1 MELVLEEMLKLGD
14 MRPNFVQSIRALRIG
29 DLQEA
34 AQRERNVF
42 WRTSLRDM
50 ATKADAVAK
59 IVEDFGLGA
68 QKGLTEL
75 GASIVRSVP
84 RSADTGFVVVLE
96 HLPTRAQYALCQEIL
111 DMFRDVAEE
120 MGDKNVAFRCFFSAD

>member
-1 MELVLEEMLKLGD
+1 MELVLDEMLKLKE
-14 MRPNFVQSIRALRIG
+14 MRPNFVQSIRALRIS

-34 AQRERNVF
+34 AERERNVF
-42 WRTSLRDM
+42 WRTSLRDI

-59 IVEDFGLGA
+59 LATDFGLTA
-68 QKGLTEL
+68 QKGLTDL

-84 RSADTGFVVVLE
+84 RSADTGFAVVLE
-96 HLPTRAQYALCQEIL
+96 HLPTRFQHALCQEIL

-120 MGDKNVAFRCFFSAD
+120 MGDRNVTFRCFFSAD

>member
-1 MELVLEEMLKLGD
+1 
-14 MRPNFVQSIRALRIG
+14 
-29 DLQEA
+29 
-34 AQRERNVF
+34 
-42 WRTSLRDM
+42 M

-96 HLPTRAQYALCQEIL
+96 HLPTRAQYVLCQEIL
-111 DMFRDVAEE
+111 DVAEE
-120 MGDKNVAFRCFFSAD
+120 MGDKSAAFRCFFSAD

>member
-1 MELVLEEMLKLGD
+1 MELVLDETLKLRD
-14 MRPNFVQSIRALRIG
+14 MRPNFVQSIRALRIC

-34 AQRERNVF
+34 AERERHVF
-42 WRTSLRDM
+42 WRTSLRGM
-50 ATKADAVAK
+50 AAKADALAK
-59 IVEDFGLGA
+59 IADDFGLSP

-84 RSADTGFVVVLE
+84 RSADTSFAVVLE

-111 DMFRDVAEE
+111 DMFRDIAEE
-120 MGDKNVAFRCFFSAD
+120 MGDRNVAFRCFFSAD

>member
-1 MELVLEEMLKLGD
+1 MELVLDEMLKLGD
-14 MRPNFVQSIRALRIG
+14 MRPNLLKSIRALRIC

-34 AQRERNVF
+34 AQRERKVF

-96 HLPTRAQYALCQEIL
+96 HLPTRAQYVLCQEIL
-111 DMFRDVAEE
+111 DVAEE
-120 MGDKNVAFRCFFSAD
+120 MGDKSVAFRCFFSAN

>member
-1 MELVLEEMLKLGD
+1 MELVLDEMLKLGD
-14 MRPNFVQSIRALRIG
+14 MRPNLLKSIRALRIC

-96 HLPTRAQYALCQEIL
+96 HLPTRAQYVLCQEIL
-111 DMFRDVAEE
+111 DVAEE
-120 MGDKNVAFRCFFSAD
+120 MGDKIVAFRCFFSAD

>member
-1 MELVLEEMLKLGD
+1 MELVLDEMLKLKE
-14 MRPNFVQSIRALRIG
+14 MRANFVQSIRALRIS

-34 AQRERNVF
+34 AERERNVF
-42 WRTSLRDM
+42 WRTSLRDIG
-50 ATKADAVAK
+50 TKTDAVAK
-59 IVEDFGLGA
+59 IATDFALTT
-68 QKGLTEL
+68 QKGLTDL

-96 HLPTRAQYALCQEIL
+96 HLPTRFQHALCQEIL

-120 MGDKNVAFRCFFSAD
+120 MGDRNVAFRCFFSAD